1 MISPSQ
7 ELSSRAAIRLHRAPW
22 LVTAT
27 PESSEPTV
35 VSDGAVLVAGGRIQ
49 GAGRFA
55 DLAREYPVVAV
66 VDHEQGI
73 LVPALINCHAHLELS
88 YLADLGRWPVPS
100 GSSFPDWIRA
110 LLDLR
115 QARAEQLGD
124 SLAAA
129 VAAAAGRALAGLRQ
143 SGVGLVVDIGN
154 LPAGNEPGRG
164 QPVEVIFLLEL
175 LGISR
180 EGEQAALQRLAGRD
194 LRQSTGIPDRVDPD
208 MAVTGHAPY
217 STGPQLLK
225 ELKARAA
232 ARGGLFSLH
241 VAESEAEQEFL
252 HYGTGP
258 MHDFFI
264 ERDSGYSAFSVP
276 GVGAVSYLDRLG
288 ILDRNTLCVHAVRVS
303 NAEIGILAAREA
315 KVCLCPGSNRQLA
328 VGRAPLP
335 ALLGA
340 GIRPALGTDS
350 LASNPRLNLWQEMR
364 LLRQDHPGVAP
375 ALIFAMATSNGAAAL
390 GLDHLWGRLA
400 PGRTARFLAV
410 AGKGVTRGDQVF
422 DYLTATGASLQCTW
436 IEE

>member
-1 MISPSQ
+1 MIPPSQ
-7 ELSSRAAIRLHRAPW
+7 NFSSSVAMRLHRAPW

-27 PESSEPTV
+27 PESSEPIV
-35 VSDGAVLVAGGRIQ
+35 VNDGAVLVAGGLIQ
-49 GAGRFA
+49 GVGRFA
-55 DLAREYPVVAV
+55 DLVRDTPAVAV
-66 VDHEQGI
+66 VDHEQAI
-73 LVPALINCHAHLELS
+73 LAPALINCHAHLELS
-88 YLADLGRWPVPS
+88 YLADLGRWPVRL

-124 SLAAA
+124 SLDA
-129 VAAAAGRALAGLRQ
+129 VIAAAASRALAGLRE

-154 LPAGNEPGRG
+154 LPAGNELGRA
-164 QPVEVIFLLEL
+164 QPVEVMFLLEL

-180 EGEQAALQRLAGRD
+180 VGEQAALQRLAGRD
-194 LRQSTGIPDRVDPD
+194 VRQFTGIPDRVDPD

-217 STGPQLLK
+217 STGPKLLK

-258 MHDFFI
+258 MHDFLI
-264 ERDSGYSAFSVP
+264 ERDSGYSAFTVP
-276 GVGAVSYLDRLG
+276 GVGAVTYLDRLG
-288 ILDRNTLCVHAVRVS
+288 LLDRNTLCVHAVRVS
-303 NAEIGILAAREA
+303 NAEIGILAARKA
-315 KVCLCPGSNRQLA
+315 GVCLCPGSNRHLA
-328 VGRAPLP
+328 VGRAPLS
-335 ALLGA
+335 ALLDA

-350 LASNPRLNLWQEMR
+350 LASNARLNLWQEMR
-364 LLRQDHPGVAP
+364 MLRQDHPGVDP
-375 ALIFAMATSNGAAAL
+375 AVIFAMATSNGAAAL

-410 AGKGVTRGDQVF
+410 AGEGVTRGDQVC